1 MDQQQDYIRDI
12 SEIRTMME
20 RSSKFLSLSGWAGIM
35 AGIYAL
41 AGAYVAY
48 DIFEFEPGSMITADY
63 YASGYA
69 LDVLPKLVLLGVVI
83 LALAVITAY
92 YLSYKKALRRNE
104 KMWNATSR
112 RLLVNMMVPLVT
124 GGLLILIL
132 LYKGF
137 AGLVAP
143 LTLIFYGLSLYIAS
157 KFTYDDIKILGL
169 VNIALGLIAAC
180 YIGYGLL
187 FWALGFGIGH
197 IVYGMYVHFKY
208 ER

>member
-35 AGIYAL
+35 AGTYAL

-48 DIFEFEPGSMITADY
+48 DIFEFEPGRMITADY
-63 YASGYA
+63 YALGYTTG
-69 LDVLPKLVLLGVVI
+69 VLPKLVLLGVVI

-92 YLSYKKALRRNE
+92 YLSYKKALRRKE

-157 KFTYDDIKILGL
+157 KFTYEDIKILGL